1 MVILTKL
8 LLWYRSSK
16 CNRGR
21 RVQSVNVFFSWRT
34 RSFISFTTY
43 FVMAPTEKFLFWDKN
58 WEAWGGEQYNMT
70 ERTRSS
76 G

>member
-21 RVQSVNVFFSWRT
+21 RVQSVNVFFPWRT

-43 FVMAPTEKFLFWDKN
+43 FVMAPTEKFYFGTKTGELGWRAIQHDKK
-58 WEAWGGEQYNMT
+58 GHDV
-70 ERTRSS
+70 
-76 G
+76 

>member
-1 MVILTKL
+1 MQP
-8 LLWYRSSK
+8 WQESPK
-16 CNRGR
+16 CQR
-21 RVQSVNVFFSWRT
+21 FFSWRT

-70 ERTRSS
+70 ERTRSV